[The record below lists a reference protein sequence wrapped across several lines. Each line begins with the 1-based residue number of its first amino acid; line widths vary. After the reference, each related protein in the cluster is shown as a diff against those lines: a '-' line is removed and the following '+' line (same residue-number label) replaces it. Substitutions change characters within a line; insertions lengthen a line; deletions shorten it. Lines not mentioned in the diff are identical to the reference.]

1 MKNLKLIGVKNIIMM
16 IVKGETAVEGTKK
29 ANPKADEIFIQT

>member
-16 IVKGETAVEGTKK
+16 IVKGEKAVEGNGKK
-29 ANPKADEIFIQT
+29 P